1 MENSLVS
8 IITPSYNSE
17 KLISQTID
25 SVINQTYKNWEM
37 LIVDDLSTD
46 NANVIIENYVQKD
59 SRIKL
64 IKLEKNSGAA
74 VARNKAI
81 KKASGR
87 FIAFLDSDDLW
98 YANKL
103 EIQLKFMKQN
113 DLSFTYSSY
122 DLIDEKNTKIGTF
135 KTKNIINYEEM
146 LKTCSVGCL
155 TAIYD
160 THKLGKV
167 YMPDI
172 LKRQDYGLWLKILK
186 QMDAAQGV
194 LEPLASYRILEK
206 SLSSNKIKASY
217 YQWKI
222 YTKVEKLSFVK
233 SIYYFT
239 LYAYYGF
246 MKYK

>member
-135 KTKNIINYEEM
+135 KTKKIINYEEM